1 MNATE
6 PPHETTSA
14 ASRTAAG
21 LPATVTAT
29 PGRRGLAN
37 VSGRFRHVWYR
48 DTFVYVRRWRTNLLP
63 PLVEPFIYLGAMGL
77 GVGHYVD
84 EIEGVDYL
92 SFVAPGIIATTA
104 ILRATFECTYGSY
117 FRMAFQGT
125 FDSIISTPVNA
136 EEVSLGEIMWGAT
149 RSLINVVTVVAL
161 LAVLGRVPLPWIPPI
176 LLLQFLAG
184 VNFGALSLIITSK
197 VRQAEYFNF
206 FLSGII
212 FPAELMTGAFFP
224 ISRLPDFVEPLAWVV
239 PLTSLIDLTRDMM
252 LNRLNAWS
260 SLELAYILG
269 TTILFLELALRF
281 MRRRLIS

>member
-1 MNATE
+1 
-6 PPHETTSA
+6 
-14 ASRTAAG
+14 
-21 LPATVTAT
+21 
-29 PGRRGLAN
+29 
-37 VSGRFRHVWYR
+37 
-48 DTFVYVRRWRTNLLP
+48 VRRWKTNLLP
-63 PLVEPFIYLGAMGL
+63 PIFEPFIYLAAMGL

-84 EIEGVDYL
+84 QIEGVDYL

-117 FRMAFQGT
+117 FRMSMQGT

-149 RSLINVVTVVAL
+149 RSFINVVTVVAL
-161 LAVLGRVPLPWIPPI
+161 LAALGRVPLAWIPAI

-184 VNFGALSLIITSK
+184 VNFGALSLIITSR

-224 ISRLPDFVEPLAWVV
+224 VSRLPDFIEPVAWIV
-239 PLTSLIDLTRDMM
+239 PLTSLVDLTRDMM
-252 LNRLNAWS
+252 LSRLDGWS
-260 SLELAYILG
+260 LLELGYILA

-281 MRRRLIS
+281 MRKRLIS

>member
-1 MNATE
+1 MA
-6 PPHETTSA
+6 SA
-14 ASRTAAG
+14 VSPSPAA
-21 LPATVTAT
+21 AIRS
-29 PGRRGLAN
+29 RRGLRN
-37 VSGRFRHVWYR
+37 LSFRFRHVWYR
-48 DTFVYVRRWRTNLLP
+48 NTYVYVRRWQTNLLP
-63 PLVEPFIYLGAMGL
+63 PLLEPFLYLFALGI
-77 GVGHYVD
+77 GVGHYIE

-125 FDSIISTPVNA
+125 FDSIIATPVNA

-161 LAVLGRVPLPWIPPI
+161 LAVLGFVPLLWIPPI

-184 VNFGALSLIITSK
+184 VNFGALSLCITSQ

-212 FPAELMTGAFFP
+212 FPAQLLTGAFFP
-224 ISRLPDFVEPLAWVV
+224 VSRLPDALEAVAWLI

-252 LNRLNAWS
+252 LDRLDVWS
-260 SLELAYILG
+260 IAQLAYILV
-269 TTILFLELALRF
+269 TTLIFLEVALRL
-281 MRRRLIS
+281 MRRRLIG